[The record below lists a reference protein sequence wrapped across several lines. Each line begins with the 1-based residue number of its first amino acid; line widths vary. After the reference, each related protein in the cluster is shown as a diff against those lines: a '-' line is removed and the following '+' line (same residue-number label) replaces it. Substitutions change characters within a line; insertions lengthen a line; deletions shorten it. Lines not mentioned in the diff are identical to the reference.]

1 LLPSGAALR
10 RRRAFMNIFQRQ
22 PHELG
27 NRMRLLFFMSLLSNP
42 ILSCWQSSRFSG
54 LQVLGIGAGGEWFI
68 FLVKRPE
75 SMTPKEERYN
85 QKWYDEGYEKGR
97 RFARH
102 EADYDE
108 LAAVYRAGGIPE
120 NWDIYR
126 AEILNQHL
134 EDKDF
139 DFEAYAAGFA
149 RACIEFFEKI

>member
-1 LLPSGAALR
+1 LLAILTFFRPAGLR
-10 RRRAFMNIFQRQ
+10 
-22 PHELG
+22 G
-27 NRMRLLFFMSLLSNP
+27 W
-42 ILSCWQSSRFSG
+42 CG
-54 LQVLGIGAGGEWFI
+54 GGEWFI
-68 FLVKRPE
+68 FLVKRPG

-85 QKWYDEGYEKGR
+85 QKWYDEGYEKGH

-108 LAAVYRAGGIPE
+108 LAAVYRAEGIPE

-134 EDKDF
+134 GDKDF
-139 DFEAYAAGFA
+139 DFKAYAAGFA